1 MGTSLRAAGASTGR
15 RRSCSRIS
23 GDALSRNQ
31 CWPLLLIATEDCV
44 RGQASSGFVRA
55 IRQQGHQQFH
65 WGKPPP
71 AAAPSRRICT
81 RRGVGGAHRE
91 PRPAG
96 DYRRAAYAVTSSV
109 TATSLNSGFVQVMQ
123 PPESVSYERQGHVTA
138 GYGEEANKNTAGTG
152 SLAKSDDIGNYFMT

>member
-1 MGTSLRAAGASTGR
+1 MGTSLRAEGASTGR

-31 CWPLLLIATEDCV
+31 CWPLLLIAAEDWV
-44 RGQASSGFVRA
+44 RGQAFSGFVRA

-81 RRGVGGAHRE
+81 RRGVGGAQRE

-123 PPESVSYERQGHVTA
+123 PPESVSLRKGKGMLRQGLGRRQIKILLAPGVWQNPT
-138 GYGEEANKNTAGTG
+138 TQGTV
-152 SLAKSDDIGNYFMT
+152 L